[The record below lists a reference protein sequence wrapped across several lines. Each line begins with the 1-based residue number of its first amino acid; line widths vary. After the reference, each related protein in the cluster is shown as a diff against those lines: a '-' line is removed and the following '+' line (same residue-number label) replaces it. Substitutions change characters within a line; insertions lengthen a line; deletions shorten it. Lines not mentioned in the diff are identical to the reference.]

1 MSHLYEDDH
10 INALRWDD
18 DEDECVR
25 QDLSM
30 VCLGPGEFFVANCD
44 DWLAECA
51 AGKVPGYG
59 PDGNKI
65 GESPKREKSCAE
77 ENENKKDDDDDDDK
91 KSAQSIQYYTEPSCH
106 PYELCSVAEKLRKRE
121 AEIVVVDA
129 PASAAAAVTDADA
142 AKKLQEKKAL
152 AKENR
157 EVDYVIKIQETVDA
171 IDKIHEME
179 NVAMIQ
185 EAVDVI
191 DKIQE
196 MENALEEVFHIPA
209 GNYSNDFIPHF

>member
-44 DWLAECA
+44 DWLEECA

-59 PDGNKI
+59 PDGKKI
-65 GESPKREKSCAE
+65 GKSPKREKTCAK
-77 ENENKKDDDDDDDK
+77 ENEKEKDDDDDDNK
-91 KSAQSIQYYTEPSCH
+91 KGGQSIQYYTEPSH
-106 PYELCSVAEKLRKRE
+106 SYQLRSVAEKLRKSE

-129 PASAAAAVTDADA
+129 PAAAAAAVTEADA
-142 AKKLQEKKAL
+142 AKKFQEKKAL

-157 EVDYVIKIQETVDA
+157 EVDYVIKIQESVDA

-185 EAVDVI
+185 ETVDVL

-196 MENALEEVFHIPA
+196 MENALKEVFHIPA
-209 GNYSNDFIPHF
+209 GIHADTFIPHF